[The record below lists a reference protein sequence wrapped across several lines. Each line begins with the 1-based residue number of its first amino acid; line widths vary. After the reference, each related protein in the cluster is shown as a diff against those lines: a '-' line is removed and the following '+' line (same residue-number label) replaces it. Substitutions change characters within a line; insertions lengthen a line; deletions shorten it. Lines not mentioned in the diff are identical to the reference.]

1 MNTNRNIVQSA
12 DDATSS
18 ALRELFDMKL
28 EDKGMALF
36 NCLNC
41 THCEYDEKTETYL
54 CFNDWRYHYEIKDPV
69 KNNGY
74 GRCWKHK

>member
-1 MNTNRNIVQSA
+1 MNNIRNIAQSA

-41 THCEYDEKTETYL
+41 THCEYDEKIENYR
-54 CFNDWRYHYEIKDPV
+54 CWSDWRYQYEIKDPV
-69 KNNGY
+69 NDEIDS
-74 GRCWKHK
+74 CWKHK